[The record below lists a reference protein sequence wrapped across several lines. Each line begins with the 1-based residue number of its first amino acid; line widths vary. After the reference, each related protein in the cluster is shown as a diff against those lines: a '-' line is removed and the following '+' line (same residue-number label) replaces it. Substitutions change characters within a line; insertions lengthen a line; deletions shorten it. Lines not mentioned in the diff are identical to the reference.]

1 MRRADALLR
10 IAERTG
16 RTEDLEAADRAIE
29 LWSSGAPNRDPVD
42 LREARLLTLRGEDQ
56 AARLILSNVLER
68 FRATPAGS
76 STPDQLEDFLTASDE
91 LAFAY
96 AEGLAGE
103 RTMALEIID
112 EALESAPPGARG
124 ALLET
129 RSLIEFRGGECLAAE
144 RSIRSAIDVDPGN
157 LDHRLRLVEILEGCG
172 RSDEAG
178 RERASAR
185 KFLLLAP
192 DRGGVRISAVAE
204 LIESMKGQS
213 TTRSDPD
220 NG

>member
-1 MRRADALLR
+1 M
-10 IAERTG
+10 
-16 RTEDLEAADRAIE
+16 
-29 LWSSGAPNRDPVD
+29 
-42 LREARLLTLRGEDQ
+42 
-56 AARLILSNVLER
+56 
-68 FRATPAGS
+68 
-76 STPDQLEDFLTASDE
+76 
-91 LAFAY
+91 
-96 AEGLAGE
+96 
-103 RTMALEIID
+103 
-112 EALESAPPGARG
+112 
-124 ALLET
+124 
-129 RSLIEFRGGECLAAE
+129 IEFRGGECLAAE

-185 KFLLLAP
+185 ESLLLAP